1 MSFFKEL
8 LNTVRDFFISIF
20 YPSSPEYQ
28 LKKMLKVSELEVR
41 KVNPPIYRGDGFVL
55 PGFATIVLQLYQQV
69 LPLKRMLSSTI
80 ASKDIRLYSKYSD
93 LVLEHYFTSKQLEE
107 KKRFTYE
114 NRARVL
120 ETLTVEQFDVEMQ
133 EQKRDFASFIHS
145 LEIDAIFLADRKI
158 ERLLRFFDLLSF
170 NFNKM
175 FAKFDAS
182 FEASIGKDVLTPNYN
197 FVQVRGEDVLQDIL
211 DLNFLVS
218 NTKLD
223 NELIDAFVVFNSLL
237 TEEFKMGD
245 ITLESSFEEIDF
257 ILNNVLHPNTLS
269 NLIRLINHDP
279 NFEDKTPL
287 SKPQSHIAEYRQR
300 QSDIFNANTK
310 KLTKIKQDRDI
321 STLITA
327 TFDKELIMR
336 VSAYND
342 EINTHIQSLTHLSF
356 DWVRPLEVIKT
367 FNVVHF
373 ERAISLFLREVMVE
387 GYFQNHNFQEALG
400 VPYHYCE
407 NLSKKILEFESKFE
421 DKGSCSLTSLN
432 GYLEAISRGGDFRK
446 QLARIVDIANI
457 DSKSLCEDAGKAYYE
472 LFKACEVVLQDSK
485 KSVPT
490 HITNI
495 RALSMSIKNR
505 ESYAE
510 FEHRMK
516 KFESFIEI
524 IKNYIVLDNI
534 KVGT

>member
-1 MSFFKEL
+1 MSFFREL
-8 LNTVRDFFISIF
+8 LNAVRFFFISIF

-28 LKKMLKVSELEVR
+28 LKKMLRMAELEVKR
-41 KVNPPIYRGDGFVL
+41 VNPPIYRSDGFVL
-55 PGFATIVLQLYQQV
+55 PGFATIILQLYQQV
-69 LPLKRMLSSTI
+69 LPLKKVLASTI

-93 LVLEHYFTSKQLEE
+93 LVLEHYFTNQQLDE
-107 KKRFTYE
+107 KRKFTYE

-120 ETLTVEQFDVEMQ
+120 EALTGEQFDNEMK
-133 EQKRDFASFIHS
+133 EQKKDFSGFMHS
-145 LEIDAIFLADRKI
+145 LEADAIFLADKKI
-158 ERLLRFFDLLSF
+158 ERLLRFYDFLGF

-182 FEASIGKDVLTPNYN
+182 FEASIGKDVLNPNYN

-211 DLNFLVS
+211 DLNFLIS
-218 NTKLD
+218 SITID
-223 NELIDAFVVFNSLL
+223 DELIDAFILFNSLL
-237 TEEFKMGD
+237 TDEFRLND
-245 ITLESSFEEIDF
+245 ITLESCFKEIPF
-257 ILNNVLHPNTLS
+257 ILTNILHPDTLK
-269 NLIRLINHDP
+269 NLIKVINQDP
-279 NFEDKTPL
+279 NFEDKIPTT
-287 SKPQSHIAEYRQR
+287 KPQSHIAEYRQR
-300 QSDIFNANTK
+300 QSDVFNGNTK

-327 TFDKELIMR
+327 TFEKELIIN

-342 EINTHIQSLTHLSF
+342 EVNTHIQSLSHLSF

-367 FNVVHF
+367 FNIVHF
-373 ERAISLFLREVMVE
+373 EKAISLFLREVIVE

-407 NLSKKILEFESKFE
+407 NLSKKIAEFESKFE

-432 GYLEAISRGGDFRK
+432 GYLEAISRGSDFRK
-446 QLARIVDIANI
+446 QLARLVDDANN
-457 DSKSLCEDAGKAYYE
+457 SARVLVQEAGQSYYE

-524 IKNYIVLDNI
+524 IRNYVVLENV